1 MPNIQKEK
9 KKSNMEPWLL
19 NWTSFILSNTQA
31 EIDGLKYADG
41 PEWTQRMFESW
52 KKNSHWGQ
60 WVYAT
65 TYGLSVS
72 QAKKLEEWKT
82 HIKAIYGEYGEYEY
96 TFSPNGVGVV
106 VTVYSS
112 LANTML
118 DLTESDTW

>member
-1 MPNIQKEK
+1 
-9 KKSNMEPWLL
+9 
-19 NWTSFILSNTQA
+19 
-31 EIDGLKYADG
+31 
-41 PEWTQRMFESW
+41 MFESW